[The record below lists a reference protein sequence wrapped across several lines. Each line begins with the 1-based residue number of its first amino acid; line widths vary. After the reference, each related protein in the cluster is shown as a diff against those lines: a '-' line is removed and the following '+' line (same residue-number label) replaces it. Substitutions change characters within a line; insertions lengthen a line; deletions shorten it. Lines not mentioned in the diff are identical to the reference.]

1 MSPAFCIPDH
11 PIFRDRDV
19 LESDYVPEEFPF
31 RDSQLEEIAYCLQPC
46 LAGSRPLN
54 AVLRGIPGTGKTT
67 SVKRIFAEAAVATK
81 RVLPVYVNCQAERT
95 LFSILSRVHS
105 RIYGHVPPALGS
117 PARTVLDRVGRGLVD
132 RKLVLAVCL
141 DDANYL
147 LADRL
152 LNSVLYTLLR
162 LHETYPGVR
171 SGVLLAVSDMDI
183 DFHQA
188 LDPCVMSVLSPTE
201 ISFPPYTWD
210 EVHSILQDRVRRALY
225 PGVLPGELLDLVV
238 DRAMSCGD
246 LRVGIDLVR
255 RASLG
260 AERAG
265 QKKVTRENIETAFE
279 SSRDVYLG
287 SCVKALSKEEQDLLE
302 HIARVTLEDPERPI
316 TTGTLF
322 GSVQGQVSYTVFH
335 QRIKKLDEMR
345 LIDVNHKNAGKGG
358 RTREILLRY
367 DPVTV
372 MEACE

>member
-1 MSPAFCIPDH
+1 
-11 PIFRDRDV
+11 
-19 LESDYVPEEFPF
+19 
-31 RDSQLEEIAYCLQPC
+31 
-46 LAGSRPLN
+46 
-54 AVLRGIPGTGKTT
+54 
-67 SVKRIFAEAAVATK
+67 
-81 RVLPVYVNCQAERT
+81 VYVNCQAERT